1 MKLSV
6 LDFILTTI
14 RFTKKHF
21 ATLAKLAFFLL
32 LFIELYVLSLSS
44 FIHFHTI
51 VESLSI
57 VVALIIVGLAAKS
70 RHLTP
75 RLEDSFSFLVSL
87 YLWVCLFDFAHM
99 LTYKGMPL
107 AEGLSANPPTQF
119 WIGGRLLEAAGLA
132 LFFHIHFSYRW
143 RGWENK
149 VLATLAVLVLLSIA
163 PFSIYPDAYIEG
175 VGLTDFKIYAELVVI
190 ALILVAASGLYLHRK
205 HYNRKQRVYFGLA
218 FLFTIMAELFFTQ
231 YVGVY
236 DQANAIGH
244 VFRLASYY
252 CMLCAYLS
260 QPHLSSRS
268 LSSIANPFALYIA
281 LSISSVGLAIAYT
294 FNHYEEER
302 YQEKMQLHDDEVA
315 SEWFNLVSANVQ
327 KYAIVAESV
336 EAYVDSTST
345 LNENAFLRFSE
356 SFIQELPEVLGIR
369 VETDAKKIY
378 LTNRYHQSAEIE
390 NRVKGYFESLN
401 TLTTAMSGDESLQGA
416 FLIAPKVL
424 GVALSH
430 PTVSASNDYHLL
442 AQSKVIVLIDIER
455 VIQSPALM
463 SILENHDIG
472 MRFTAANDS
481 TANTTMGNSQLLDT
495 ADNTGARRQS
505 FGNGHLDLAIL
516 HNPSIAEHP
525 SSLILSPW
533 YWPLIFIVLA
543 LSTALIYRVIN
554 QHFDIQVVRK
564 IIAEQSKYINVDEL
578 TGLLNRR
585 AAIEMGEHSLKLS
598 QRAGQPLTVLFMDL
612 DGFKHVNDRYG
623 HAVGDEVLVQTAG
636 RIKSFLRSTDSL
648 ARFGGD
654 EFLAMLHGAEYGHLR
669 NIQQIINTVS
679 APIEVFGDSV
689 CVGISIGLASF
700 PHDGVTFSEL
710 VNAADSAMYHAKQN
724 GKGRYVLFSDIA
736 KA

>member
-1 MKLSV
+1 MDFMLSAV
-6 LDFILTTI
+6 SLM
-14 RFTKKHF
+14 KKHF
-21 ATLAKLAFFLL
+21 ATLAKFAFFLL
-32 LFIELYVLSLSS
+32 LFIELYALSLTS

-51 VESLSI
+51 IECLTI
-57 VVALIIVGLAAKS
+57 VVALIVVGLAAKT
-70 RHLTP
+70 RALMP
-75 RLEDSFSFLVSL
+75 RLEDPFSFLVSL

-107 AEGLSANPPTQF
+107 AEGLSANPPTQY

-163 PFSIYPDAYIEG
+163 PFSLFPDAYIEG
-175 VGLTDFKIYAELVVI
+175 VGLTAFKIYAELVVI
-190 ALILVAASGLYLHRK
+190 ALILVAASCLYLHRK

-218 FLFTIMAELFFTQ
+218 FLFTIMAELFFTR

-244 VFRLASYY
+244 VFRLASYFCVLY
-252 CMLCAYLS
+252 AYLS
-260 QPHLSSRS
+260 QPHLSSRP

-356 SFIQELPEVLGIR
+356 SLIQELPEVLGIR
-369 VETDAKKIY
+369 VETNAKNIY
-378 LTNRYHQSAEIE
+378 ITNRYHQSAEIE

-401 TLTTAMSGDESLQGA
+401 TLTTATSGNESLQGA
-416 FLIAPKVL
+416 LLIAPKVL

-430 PTVSASNDYHLL
+430 PTVSASNGYHLL

-463 SILENHDIG
+463 SILEDHDIG
-472 MRFTAANDS
+472 MRFTADNDS
-481 TANTTMGNSQLLDT
+481 TANTTIGNSQLLDT

-516 HNPSIAEHP
+516 HKPAIAEHP
-525 SSLILSPW
+525 NSLILSPW
-533 YWPLIFIVLA
+533 YWPLILIVWA

-564 IIAEQSKYINVDEL
+564 RIAEQSKYLNVDEL

-585 AAIEMGEHSLKLS
+585 AAIAMGENSIKLS
-598 QRAGQPLTVLFMDL
+598 ERGGQPLTVLFMDL
-612 DGFKHVNDRYG
+612 DGFKHVNDSYG

-636 RIKSFLRSTDSL
+636 RIKSCLRSTDSL

-654 EFLAMLHGAEYGHLR
+654 EFLAMLHGAEYGQLR